1 MARTKPRAYGF
12 VYKKQKQRKRP
23 GRHSKKVNKKRKKRN
38 LEARASRPSQ
48 RYHHVLR
55 NLNLG
60 IDLPYNLHTLQPEG
74 MQEKTLVFLV
84 NL

>member
-1 MARTKPRAYGF
+1 MQNTTQNVSPADQKTEVKEANLPNRRYRRA
-12 VYKKQKQRKRP
+12 
-23 GRHSKKVNKKRKKRN
+23 
-38 LEARASRPSQ
+38 
-48 RYHHVLR
+48 LR

-60 IDLPYNLHTLQPEG
+60 INLPYNLHTLQPAT